1 MNTYPKYGKSNDM
14 NMPLNSYG
22 MNVMLNNSFSKLLF
36 DIINVDKISHICTKE
51 VLNNEI
57 NNVIG
62 QFKNLTTTSLDAPI
76 LVDISEV
83 FNNIDLKYI
92 KSRPISCDNYSPLC
106 GVISSNNPKDIIAT
120 DIKIN
125 SEKIYNMTLV
135 LSEKYDF
142 KLIMDP
148 LFDNRVTGLPIYLCI
163 LKDSYKLVISN
174 STNVLII
181 TKYKNQDRFAYVIY
195 TVSDGKHAMSESYT
209 DYSHSYPYNTEELVS
224 KSTEFYSYDEEDE
237 ETDIEYKHNV
247 VTTNYSHDI
256 SKGFDYK
263 DPRYMNLTNMN
274 SRIKNNYV
282 KTIMDASDIG
292 SDLVNVADIMVNSD
306 DDSTVIKYEIIKNNT
321 TIFYDSDN
329 KDKKDLTDYKNIVK
343 NLIDECNSIINKDPN
358 LHYSGGL
365 KETKLYRESTVEE
378 ILLSETTDIKYITI
392 TKLTTEK
399 VSSDSEE
406 GTSTNTMALAI
417 RVVYYINDNIA
428 ELIVYHAKDRF
439 KSWLSS
445 TIELGNDKDTS
456 HSYSIVNT
464 KYKGFSGPD
473 IVRSFIL
480 TDDTTNNLIKS
491 ITYSVHLLNSKT
503 LNLYDIPNKLVYCT
517 KVGEDKF
524 TVADMENIIV
534 LKNKISSSK
543 EIIVR
548 DLK

>member
-1 MNTYPKYGKSNDM
+1 MNTYPKFGKSNDM

-36 DIINVDKISHICTKE
+36 DIIDVDKISHICTKE

-57 NNVIG
+57 NNIIG
-62 QFKNLTTTSLDAPI
+62 QFKNLTITSLDAPI

-92 KSRPISCDNYSPLC
+92 KSHPISYNNYTPLC
-106 GVISSNNPKDIIAT
+106 GVINSNNPKDVIIT
-120 DIKIN
+120 DLKN
-125 SEKIYNMTLV
+125 SGKKIYNMTLV
-135 LSEKYDF
+135 LSENYDF
-142 KLIMDP
+142 KLVMDP
-148 LFDNRVTGLPIYLCI
+148 LFDNRVTGSPVYLCI
-163 LKDSYKLVISN
+163 LKDRYKLILSN
-174 STNVLII
+174 SKNVLII
-181 TKYKNQDRFAYVIY
+181 TKYKKEDKFAYGIY
-195 TVSDGKHAMSESYT
+195 TISDGKHAMSESYT
-209 DYSHSYPYNTEELVS
+209 DYSHNYPYNTEELVS
-224 KSTEFYSYDEEDE
+224 ESTEFYSYDEEDE

-263 DPRYMNLTNMN
+263 DPRYMNLANMN

-343 NLIDECNSIINKDPN
+343 NLIDECNSIINKDPH

-365 KETKLYRESTVEE
+365 KETKLYRESTLEE

-399 VSSDSEE
+399 ASSDSEE

-417 RVVYYINDNIA
+417 RVVYYINDSIA
-428 ELIVYHAKDRF
+428 ELIVYHAKDIF

-464 KYKGFSGPD
+464 KYKGFSGLD

-480 TDDTTNNLIKS
+480 IDDTTNNLIKS
-491 ITYSVHLLNSKT
+491 ITYSVHLLNSKN
-503 LNLYDIPNKLVYCT
+503 LNLYDIPNKLVYCA
-517 KVGEDKF
+517 KADKDEF
-524 TVADMENIIV
+524 TVDDMENILV
-534 LKNKISSSK
+534 LKNKMGSCK
-543 EIIVR
+543 EIVVKE
-548 DLK
+548 LK